1 MIVRIADAGV
11 FTLEAVARGKE
22 NFARLFLEDNEV
34 KRLSAHYQ
42 DVCTKTD
49 LLTAQDPEKQ
59 KSEALKCLSKVMR
72 AYCVRCACVYR
83 VFGVSPSSFFPVPG
97 PGYPLLYLLLSHR
110 RLF

>member
-1 MIVRIADAGV
+1 MKCVEKRNPNHKIMIVRIADAGV

-72 AYCVRCACVYR
+72 AYCVRCACVSR
-83 VFGVSPSSFFPVPG
+83 PFS
-97 PGYPLLYLLLSHR
+97 LLE
-110 RLF
+110 